1 MKNSTRRLISLAT
14 VLALLILSAAVL
26 SSCYVVKSGKMNKIE
41 GTYQLTSYSGK
52 GDYLTERGMVLYIV
66 IRADGTANLV
76 WKNQHTGP
84 HYQDITCSFESDP
97 EKSGY
102 YSYVLIDFENGK
114 SPTRFG
120 VQAAG
125 LFEIDTKLNSSTL
138 AWNDTSDLSQGTH
151 TVNLTFTRVS
161 KSTDLS
167 YINEHF
173 NK

>member
-41 GTYQLTSYSGK
+41 GTYQLTSYSGN

-66 IRADGTANLV
+66 IRADGTGYYTYKDNNSQAR
-76 WKNQHTGP
+76 TG
-84 HYQDITCSFESDP
+84 DLRCSFESDP
-97 EKSGY
+97 EKSGH
-102 YSYVLIDFENGK
+102 YSYVSLDFGNGAN
-114 SPTRFG
+114 PTKLG
-120 VQAAG
+120 IQAAG
-125 LFEIDTKLNSSTL
+125 LFEIDTKLGSTTL
-138 AWNDTSDLSQGTH
+138 AWNNTSDLSQGTH
-151 TVNLTFTRVS
+151 SVYVGFTRVS

>member
-102 YSYVLIDFENGK
+102 YSYVLIDFKNGK

-161 KSTDLS
+161 KSTELD
-167 YINEHF
+167 YADEHIN
-173 NK
+173 K